1 MMEAMNDGGEQPTS
15 KADTPANADPVHS
28 EANAQDSALNET
40 SAANGGLPS
49 NAPSKTS
56 SSRNS
61 SPAAPA
67 SENQQS
73 AQDSNDTPSA
83 MDLAQQSRDVA
94 STEPGSARPSR
105 KESEE
110 AAAAPYGTRSRNR
123 PGRSRI
129 NYAEDTEMDFEMTAA
144 PSNGNASDPSSRNSA
159 AAERGQSPAVGGK
172 KGANAGQGSAPWGSS
187 GPSPTDPAN
196 ANIPGTSAFTAANQP
211 ATAQPATKRR
221 KNAAKDATNGVHV
234 NSAAPSPAAAKRG
247 AQPTAAVSGSRE
259 NNMMSFEN
267 TGAMLKNGHLEADDG
282 QTVSVNGEF
291 FHFSLLQLT
300 AIMLRQSRLTAWL
313 TGSNWMSRPTVP
325 CVRAA
330 RRALLS
336 LSNYGIHTCQQ

>member
-15 KADTPANADPVHS
+15 KAASPANADLVHS
-28 EANAQDSALNET
+28 EDNAQNSALNET
-40 SAANGGLPS
+40 STTHGGAPS
-49 NAPSKTS
+49 NAASKTS
-56 SSRNS
+56 STRNS

-83 MDLAQQSRDVA
+83 MDVAQQSRDVA
-94 STEPGSARPSR
+94 STEPSSARPSR

-129 NYAEDTEMDFEMTAA
+129 NYAEDTEMDFEMAAA
-144 PSNGNASDPSSRNSA
+144 PPNGNASDPSSRNSA
-159 AAERGQSPAVGGK
+159 VAESGQSPAVGGK
-172 KGANAGQGSAPWGSS
+172 KGASAGQGSAPWGSS
-187 GPSPTDPAN
+187 GPIANDHPTN
-196 ANIPGTSAFTAANQP
+196 TNIPGTSAFTAANQP
-211 ATAQPATKRR
+211 TPPQPATKRR
-221 KNAAKDATNGVHV
+221 KNAAKDATNGVHI

-247 AQPTAAVSGSRE
+247 NQPAAAAPGSRE
-259 NNMMSFEN
+259 NNMMTFES

-291 FHFSLLQLT
+291 FHFFSLQLT
-300 AIMLRQSRLTAWL
+300 AIMMRQS
-313 TGSNWMSRPTVP
+313 
-325 CVRAA
+325 
-330 RRALLS
+330 
-336 LSNYGIHTCQQ
+336 

>member
-1 MMEAMNDGGEQPTS
+1 MNGGGEQPTS
-15 KADTPANADPVHS
+15 KAASTANADPVHS
-28 EANAQDSALNET
+28 EASAQNSALHEI
-40 SAANGGLPS
+40 SAADGGPPS

-56 SSRNS
+56 STRNS

-73 AQDSNDTPSA
+73 AQESNDTPSA
-83 MDLAQQSRDVA
+83 MDVAQQSRDVA
-94 STEPGSARPSR
+94 STEPSSARPSR

-144 PSNGNASDPSSRNSA
+144 PPNGNASDPSLRNSA
-159 AAERGQSPAVGGK
+159 AAESGQSPAVGGK

-187 GPSPTDPAN
+187 GPISNDHPTN
-196 ANIPGTSAFTAANQP
+196 ANIPGPSAFTAANQP
-211 ATAQPATKRR
+211 TAAQPAPTKRR
-221 KNAAKDATNGVHV
+221 KNAAKDATNGTQV
-234 NSAAPSPAAAKRG
+234 NSAAPSPAGTKRG
-247 AQPTAAVSGSRE
+247 TQPAAAAPGSRE
-259 NNMMSFEN
+259 NNMMTFES

-291 FHFSLLQLT
+291 S
-300 AIMLRQSRLTAWL
+300 ISPRCS
-313 TGSNWMSRPTVP
+313 
-325 CVRAA
+325 
-330 RRALLS
+330 
-336 LSNYGIHTCQQ
+336 

>member
-28 EANAQDSALNET
+28 EANAQGSALNET

-73 AQDSNDTPSA
+73 AQDSNDTPSV
-83 MDLAQQSRDVA
+83 MDMAQQSRDVA

-144 PSNGNASDPSSRNSA
+144 PPNGNASDPSSRTSA

-172 KGANAGQGSAPWGSS
+172 KGANAGQGNAPWGSS

-291 FHFSLLQLT
+291 FSFLL
-300 AIMLRQSRLTAWL
+300 
-313 TGSNWMSRPTVP
+313 
-325 CVRAA
+325 AA
-330 RRALLS
+330 ADC
-336 LSNYGIHTCQQ
+336 HHAAPVTTCGLADGF